1 MDRNPWFTWI
11 NLVLMVLFV
20 FTPYFGYLAFFQM
33 VLYLFSPLL
42 THRVDPKT
50 AAMEG
55 GRNK

>member
-1 MDRNPWFTWI
+1 
-11 NLVLMVLFV
+11 V